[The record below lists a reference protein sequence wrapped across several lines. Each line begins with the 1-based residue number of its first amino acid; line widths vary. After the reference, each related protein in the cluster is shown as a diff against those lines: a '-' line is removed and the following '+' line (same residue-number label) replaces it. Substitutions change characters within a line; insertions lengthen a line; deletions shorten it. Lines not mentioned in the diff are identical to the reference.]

1 MVARDNGGVVSDAIQ
16 GRCHR
21 LLGNGCPHRF
31 LFEVV
36 EPVRKIFLLA
46 LRGTGDA
53 G

>member
-1 MVARDNGGVVSDAIQ
+1 MPAPIAS
-16 GRCHR
+16 C
-21 LLGNGCPHRF
+21 LS
-31 LFEVV
+31 VV

>member
-1 MVARDNGGVVSDAIQ
+1 MPFRADAIV
-16 GRCHR
+16 CWEMAA
-21 LLGNGCPHRF
+21 PHRF